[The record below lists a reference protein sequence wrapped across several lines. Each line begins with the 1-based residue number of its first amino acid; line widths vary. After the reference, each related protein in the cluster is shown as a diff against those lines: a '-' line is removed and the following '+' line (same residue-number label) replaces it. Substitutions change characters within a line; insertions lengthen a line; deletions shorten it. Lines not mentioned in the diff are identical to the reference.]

1 MNILGNYIGA
11 NHARSLIG
19 FLDTS
24 DKLTT
29 LCGFTGNET
38 ELDLS
43 KKGLSAGC
51 AVLVANE
58 MKVNRALTSVKV
70 NDYTISVNDIRTKPV
85 LDLSSKKLRNE
96 DAIIIAALLP
106 LNE

>member
-1 MNILGNYIGA
+1 MNILGNYIGTEQ
-11 NHARSLIG
+11 ARNLIAI
-19 FLDTS
+19 LDAS

-43 KKGLSAGC
+43 QKGLYACC

-58 MKVNRALTSVKV
+58 IMVNRALTSVNLSGNELRAEGAKAV
-70 NDYTISVNDIRTKPV
+70 AEV
-85 LDLSSKKLRNE
+85 LPQCE
-96 DAIIIAALLP
+96 YV
-106 LNE
+106 